1 MFSPT
6 HLLVSRSRQTPVHLL
21 PSQSGFFLFTET
33 EWQQHRQ
40 PAFELHSKRG
50 FFCQGIPV
58 IGYSLQPLETQQ
70 SLSVSVPAA
79 ISS

>member
-6 HLLVSRSRQTPVHLL
+6 HLLISRSRQTPVHLL
-21 PSQSGFFLFTET
+21 PSRAGFFLVTET
-33 EWQQHRQ
+33 EWQQGRQ

-58 IGYSLQPLETQQ
+58 IGYSLQPLETQA
-70 SLSVSVPAA
+70 SLSSSIPAS